1 MKPLRPKD
9 LEVHVVDV
17 LAKEE
22 NVDVVPEVQAG
33 RLALDQ
39 VGHLDLVDLAVQVV
53 AAKVEN
59 VE

>member
-33 RLALDQ
+33 DKEPLDQ
-39 VGHLDLVDLAVQVV
+39 SSWVIWINLELP
-53 AAKVEN
+53 
-59 VE
+59 